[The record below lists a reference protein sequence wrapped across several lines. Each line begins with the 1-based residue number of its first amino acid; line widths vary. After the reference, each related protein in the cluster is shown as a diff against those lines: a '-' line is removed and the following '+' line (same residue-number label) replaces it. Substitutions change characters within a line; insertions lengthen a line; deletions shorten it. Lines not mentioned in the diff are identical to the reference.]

1 MAFVCWSLVT
11 LALEYMTQMPP
22 TSCACDLSSP
32 PIRVRLK
39 LKRRRRRRRSYR
51 SIYRS
56 SKTFIES
63 RPKKK
68 KNLQIDLS
76 QQEDLHRKQ
85 ASHSQSWIW
94 WWICK
99 EVSHNQHNCKLLAQ
113 KTYHILHWIS
123 ACMFVFIFIYHQIK
137 ITWR

>member
-22 TSCACDLSSP
+22 TGCACDLSSP

-39 LKRRRRRRRSYR
+39 LKRRRRSYR

-85 ASHSQSWIW
+85 ASHSQS
-94 WWICK
+94 
-99 EVSHNQHNCKLLAQ
+99 
-113 KTYHILHWIS
+113 
-123 ACMFVFIFIYHQIK
+123 
-137 ITWR
+137 